1 MEQSENRQQ
10 NRTGQKTNSKDRKTQ
25 EIHPM
30 KKKLLV
36 AFMVMFITVVLQLP
50 IILLT
55 LFDISF

>member
-1 MEQSENRQQ
+1 
-10 NRTGQKTNSKDRKTQ
+10 
-25 EIHPM
+25 M